1 MKLLKF
7 ISNLGDYI
15 FSLIAGLFFLLFII
29 SILRDMSSGT
39 TSLLTNL
46 WFVLFLN
53 IMLINVGISLRRA
66 GIELGNNHL
75 KGAGSLFL
83 WIQILILVI
92 AIAILVYTIV

>member
-66 GIELGNNHL
+66 GIEMENNHL